1 MSSQAKKTIHFLR
14 LAVLKFSE
22 RLDKHEIGL
31 KRITPPPATTAI
43 YSCSFPVE
51 ERFES

>member
-1 MSSQAKKTIHFLR
+1 MTSQEKTIHFLR

-31 KRITPPPATTAI
+31 KRIPPPPTAMTI
-43 YSCSFPVE
+43 YSRSFQVE